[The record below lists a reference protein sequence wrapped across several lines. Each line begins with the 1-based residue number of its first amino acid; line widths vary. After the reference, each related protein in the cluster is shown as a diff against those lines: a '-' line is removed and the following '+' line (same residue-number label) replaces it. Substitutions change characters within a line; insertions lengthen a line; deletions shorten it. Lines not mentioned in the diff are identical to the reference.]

1 MAKKPTMHE
10 AIQKAQ
16 YRVWDA
22 KHILEDIFKKDDA
35 TSLPFGHKL
44 VDIYDTLNETLDILE
59 PFMQ

>member
-1 MAKKPTMHE
+1 MSKLTKQY
-10 AIQKAQ
+10 AICNAH

-22 KHILEDIFKKDDA
+22 RHILEDIFKKDDA